1 MSDAHHPTGCRFGLL
16 TVLILLL
23 AATGHPAAPLA
34 LRAPAHAGPP
44 DPRIGPN
51 LRLGE
56 DPSALPAARRAQAEP
71 HVARS
76 FTDPNLLVAIFQEG
90 RFEDGG
96 AVNCGYAIS
105 RDGGTTWERGLIPHL
120 IASLDGGPFERASD
134 PVAGVDL
141 AGTIYLNTLGI
152 NRHAQGLHPTIVLT
166 KSLDGGRTFSAPLT
180 VVTSTTANVMLDK
193 NWMAVNTFPATP
205 QAGRLAVTYTRFE
218 TLEDSQRTPIAVTL
232 SDDGGVTWTA
242 PTVVSPPQC
251 QGSQPVFLPDGSLAI
266 VYWNFAGPS
275 GHRLE
280 VAHSPDGG
288 GAFAPPRPIAHVR
301 LYDDPVARD
310 GSFLPSAT
318 ADRTLGVLYVAY
330 QASWLGEPRILFTRS
345 PDQGRTWT
353 GPVPV
358 NDTPHQRSVFNAA
371 IAVTPDGQHVSVI
384 FNDKRHDDGSGRWV
398 DVYLAESFDGGLTW
412 KPNLRLS
419 EVPSDLQLAP
429 LTGQGRMLGD
439 YHAIVPALDFATPA
453 FAVWIDT
460 RTGSPDP
467 FGAALT
473 RTQGSSFEAW
483 QQLAFTPAELAD
495 PARSGPAADAD
506 RDGLPNALEYALGLD
521 PRRMDPSPVV
531 IEPHPAGVALSLAP
545 SAVATEVGFAWRGSE
560 DLLSWTTV
568 APAEEG
574 WSSGPRPDLRRYRA
588 LFPNQGALHYFR
600 PGVEL
605 APGSLQATW
614 QMDESASMEAQ

>member
-1 MSDAHHPTGCRFGLL
+1 MIL
-16 TVLILLL
+16 TVLTLLFT
-23 AATGHPAAPLA
+23 ATGQPQ
-34 LRAPAHAGPP
+34 AGPE
-44 DPRIGPN
+44 DPKISPN
-51 LRLGE
+51 VRLGE
-56 DPSALPAARRAQAEP
+56 DPPTLPAARRAQAEP

-76 FTDPNLLVAIFQEG
+76 VTDPNLLVAIFQEG

-105 RDGGTTWERGLIPHL
+105 RNGGATWERGLIPHL
-120 IASLDGGPFERASD
+120 IASLDGGPFDRASD

-152 NRHAQGLHPTIVLT
+152 NRRAQGLHPTIVLT

-180 VVTSTTANVMLDK
+180 VATSTTANVFLDK

-205 QAGRLAVTYTRFE
+205 QAGRLAVTHTRFE
-218 TLEDSQRTPIAVTL
+218 TIEGSQFTPIAVTL
-232 SDDGGVTWTA
+232 SDDGGVTWTL
-242 PTVVSPPQC
+242 PTVVSPSHC

-318 ADRTLGVLYVAY
+318 TDRTLGVLYVAY
-330 QASWLGEPRILFTRS
+330 QAYWLGEPRILFTRS

-358 NDTPHQRSVFNAA
+358 NDTPNQRSVFNAA
-371 IAVTPDGQHVSVI
+371 VAVTPDGQHVSVI

-412 KPNLRLS
+412 GPNLRLS
-419 EVPSDLQLAP
+419 EGPSDLHLAP

-453 FAVWIDT
+453 FALWIDT

-467 FGAALT
+467 FGAAIT
-473 RTQGSSFEAW
+473 RTQGSRFEGW
-483 QQLAFTPAELAD
+483 QQLAFTPAELTD
-495 PARSGPAADAD
+495 PARSGPAADRD
-506 RDGLPNALEYALGLD
+506 QDGLPNAMEYALGLD
-521 PRRMDPSPVV
+521 PRRADPAPVL
-531 IEPHPAGVALSLAP
+531 IEPHPGGVALSLHA
-545 SAVATEVGFAWRGSE
+545 SAVATDVGFAWRGSE
-560 DLLSWTTV
+560 DLASWTTLTPV
-568 APAEEG
+568 AEG
-574 WSSGPRPDLRRYRA
+574 WSPGPRPELRRYRA
-588 LFPNQGALHYFR
+588 VFPNLGAGQYFG

-605 APGSLQATW
+605 APASLSATW

>member
-1 MSDAHHPTGCRFGLL
+1 MAS
-16 TVLILLL
+16 
-23 AATGHPAAPLA
+23 PLA
-34 LRAPAHAGPP
+34 LSAPARRGPAEP
-44 DPRIGPN
+44 KLGPN

-56 DPSALPAARRAQAEP
+56 DPSTLPAARRAQAEP

-105 RDGGTTWERGLIPHL
+105 HDGGTTWERGLIPHL

-152 NRHAQGLHPTIVLT
+152 NRRAQGLHPTIVLT

-180 VVTSTTANVMLDK
+180 VVTSTTASVMLDK

-218 TLEDSQRTPIAVTL
+218 TLEGSQFTPIAVTL
-232 SDDGGVTWTA
+232 SDDGGVTWTP
-242 PTVVSPPQC
+242 PTVVSPPHC

-288 GAFAPPRPIAHVR
+288 GTFAPPRPIAHVR

-310 GSFLPSAT
+310 GAFLPSAT
-318 ADRTLGVLYVAY
+318 ADRALGVLYVAY
-330 QASWLGEPRILFTRS
+330 QAYWLGEPRILFTRS

-358 NDTPHQRSVFNAA
+358 NDTPNQRSVFNAA

-412 KPNLRLS
+412 KPNLRLT
-419 EVPSDLQLAP
+419 EMASDLQLAP

-439 YHAIVPALDFATPA
+439 YHAIVPALDFAAPA

-467 FGAALT
+467 FGVAIT

-483 QQLAFTPAELAD
+483 RQLAFTPAELAD
-495 PARSGPAADAD
+495 PARSGPAADPD
-506 RDGLPNALEYALGLD
+506 RDGLPNGMEYALGLD

-531 IEPHPAGVALSLAP
+531 IEPHPAGVALSLDA
-545 SAVATEVGFAWRGSE
+545 SAVATDVGFAWRGSG
-560 DLLSWTTV
+560 DLSSWTTV
-568 APAEEG
+568 APAAEG
-574 WSSGPRPDLRRYRA
+574 WSSGPRPDLRQYTAR
-588 LFPNQGALHYFR
+588 FPNLGALQYFR

-605 APGSLQATW
+605 TTGSLSATW
-614 QMDESASMEAQ
+614 QMDESASVEAQ